1 MIINLIKNIQRH
13 TTSTNVSHRVLAN
26 YILDNIDDV
35 INMSAAEVAQL
46 AHSSPSSLVRFCKT
60 LDLDGWSQ
68 LKNDL
73 KKYQY
78 LYSSKKNVL
87 NISLDSTDRFEWEK
101 HYMEIVSKTQNKLYE
116 DFIVNPEVI
125 DAIIPELHKAKRIYI
140 FNFAISHE
148 MSRLFVNRLSLN
160 QKDVI
165 LSNDINLIQ
174 DYMMQIDSDDFVIVS
189 SLGPKN
195 DMIKTIIEA
204 LNENVKTL
212 AIYCVPQKWISR
224 VNHRVELP
232 NYEAE
237 LWDLYSIRCIS
248 YVMFLDFLISK
259 YIFKFCKKDDKI

>member
-1 MIINLIKNIQRH
+1 
-13 TTSTNVSHRVLAN
+13 
-26 YILDNIDDV
+26 
-35 INMSAAEVAQL
+35 MSAIEVAQQ
-46 AHSSPSSLVRFCKT
+46 AHSSSSSLVRFCKA

-87 NISLDSTDRFEWEK
+87 NIALDSEDSSTWEK
-101 HYMEIVSKTQNKLYE
+101 QYMETIDKTQTKLYK
-116 DFIVNPEVI
+116 DFII
-125 DAIIPELHKAKRIYI
+125 DSSIIDTLIPELHKAKRVYV

-174 DYMMQIDSDDFVIVS
+174 DYVMQIDKDDFVIVS

-195 DMIKTIIEA
+195 KVIKTIFDS
-204 LNENVKTL
+204 LNEDVKTL
-212 AIYCVPQKWISR
+212 SIYCVHQDWMDKTTYR
-224 VNHRVELP
+224 VGLP

-237 LWDLYSIRCIS
+237 LWDLYSIRSIS

-259 YIFKFCKKDDKI
+259 YIFKFNKKKLKV